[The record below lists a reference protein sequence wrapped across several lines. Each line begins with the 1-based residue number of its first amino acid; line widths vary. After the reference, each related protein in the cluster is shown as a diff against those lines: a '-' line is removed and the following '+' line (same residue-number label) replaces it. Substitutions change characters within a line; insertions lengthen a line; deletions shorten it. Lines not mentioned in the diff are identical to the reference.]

1 MDAAHAKPAN
11 QAGETPATASP
22 RDRLIEA
29 ARRLFCRYGVN
40 SVGVDEI
47 VAAAGAAKTTLYR
60 SFGSKD
66 GLVEAVLESEGRAWR
81 MWFLAEIDGPGGP
94 PLARLRRIGPALRLW
109 FAREDF
115 YGCPFINAVGES
127 DKADSRM
134 RSLAIAHKKI
144 VLERLATLCA
154 EAGLP
159 QPTEV
164 AHSLG
169 LIIDGAIV
177 AALVTRDASV
187 ADTASRICALIVTEP
202 ARRPDGDCPRES
214 VRLPLIEN

>member
-1 MDAAHAKPAN
+1 MEAAHPQAEN
-11 QAGETPATASP
+11 QLGESKAAAVVSP

-29 ARRLFCRYGVN
+29 ATRLFCRYGVN

-47 VAAAGAAKTTLYR
+47 VAAAQTAKTTLYR
-60 SFGSKD
+60 SFGSKE

-81 MWFLAEIDGPGGP
+81 TWFLAEIDGPGGP
-94 PLARLRRIGPALRLW
+94 ALARLHRIGPALRLW
-109 FAREDF
+109 FEREDF

-127 DKADSRM
+127 DKADNRM

-144 VLERLATLCA
+144 VLERLAALCA
-154 EAGLP
+154 EAALHEP
-159 QPTEV
+159 LQV

-177 AALVTRDASV
+177 AALVTGNASI
-187 ADTASRICALIVTEP
+187 ADTASQACAMILSQ
-202 ARRPDGDCPRES
+202 AKR
-214 VRLPLIEN
+214 